1 MAMTSR
7 QVRLTEHQG
16 IVETLKEEIAS
27 GTLIPGQRITEI
39 QLIERFALSRNKVRE
54 ALKQLDA
61 DAFVKVTPHVGAVVA
76 ELSQKDVE
84 HSYDLMG
91 VLEGL
96 AARVAT
102 PYLTPEHFAQLQR
115 LIDKMDTAKDASMFI
130 VPNDEFHTFIA
141 SLSENEQLMRI
152 TNNLRCKL
160 MRFGL
165 QALHNPLQLA
175 ASRREHKK
183 IFEAI
188 KGIRPA
194 KAEQLVRDHYLHAKN
209 RLIKGINKSL

>member
-1 MAMTSR
+1 MTPR
-7 QVRLTEHQG
+7 QARGKQHG
-16 IVETLKEEIAS
+16 IVEILKEEIAS
-27 GTLIPGQRITEI
+27 GRLAPGQRLTEV

-102 PYLTPEHFAQLQR
+102 PYLTSQHFEKLQSF
-115 LIDKMDTAKDASMFI
+115 IDRMDAARDASTFI
-130 VPNDEFHTFIA
+130 VPNDEFHTFID

-175 ASRREHKK
+175 ASRRDHKK
-183 IFEAI
+183 ILEAM
-188 KGIRPA
+188 KGVKPA
-194 KAEQLVRDHYLHAKN
+194 KAEQLVREHYLHAKN